1 MFVNSYSQLSI
12 DWSPCGRNIWAE
24 KDFLVNFY
32 DFLDRYG
39 VFAEHS
45 KTLHLQLPVI
55 LKKAS

>member
-1 MFVNSYSQLSI
+1 MFVNSYSQPSI
-12 DWSPCGRNIWAE
+12 DWSPWRNICAE

-45 KTLHLQLPVI
+45 KTLHLQFPVI
-55 LKKAS
+55 LKKGS

>member
-1 MFVNSYSQLSI
+1 MFVNSYSQFSI
-12 DWSPCGRNIWAE
+12 DWSPCGRNICAE

-55 LKKAS
+55 LKKGS